1 MTLTI
6 KDMRV
11 TIEDRAG
18 ARLRER
24 LHQRLAV
31 AAELHCAEHDRRV
44 VSVSIHARENGWFDA
59 TWTTCCET
67 LEQQAVAIVKER
79 L

>member
-6 KDMRV
+6 NEMHV

-24 LHQRLAV
+24 LHQRLSA
-31 AAELHCAEHDRRV
+31 AAELHCPEHGQRV
-44 VSVSIHARENGWFDA
+44 TAVSIHARENGWFDA
-59 TWTTCCET
+59 TWTTCCES

-79 L
+79 V

>member
-6 KDMRV
+6 NKMRV

-18 ARLRER
+18 AGLRER
-24 LHQRLAV
+24 LHQRLSGAS
-31 AAELHCAEHDRRV
+31 ELRCPEHDRPV
-44 VSVSIHARENGWFDA
+44 TAVSIHARENGWFDA